1 MPRSLPRA
9 NDSVTC
15 PDPAYPRFRA
25 LFLSRSRDA
34 CQGRRFAARPGAR
47 LRRALAPVLALA
59 LAGFLA
65 GKSLAADELVGRP
78 RVVDG
83 DTLDFSGQVVRLAGI
98 DSPEVDQTCRADGLA
113 WPCGQEA
120 RWAALNRVGRH
131 WVTCV
136 PRARVADGGL
146 TAVCYLAG
154 RGQQDLNAWL
164 VRRGWALAERGAEP
178 GAEPGAAK
186 DYLAE
191 ERAAQA
197 EGAGIWRGAF
207 IAPWDWRRGRRL
219 PR

>member
-1 MPRSLPRA
+1 
-9 NDSVTC
+9 
-15 PDPAYPRFRA
+15 
-25 LFLSRSRDA
+25 
-34 CQGRRFAARPGAR
+34 
-47 LRRALAPVLALA
+47 LALA
-59 LAGFLA
+59 LAGLLV
-65 GKSLAADELVGRP
+65 GEPLAAAELVGRP

-83 DTLDFSGQVVRLAGI
+83 DTLDFSGQVVHLAGI
-98 DSPEVDQTCRADGLA
+98 DAPEADQTCRADGLS

-136 PRARVADGGL
+136 PRAARAADGSV

-164 VRRGWALAERGAEP
+164 VRRGWALAEP
-178 GAEPGAAK
+178 GAEPESSKG
-186 DYLAE
+186 YLAE

-219 PR
+219 AP